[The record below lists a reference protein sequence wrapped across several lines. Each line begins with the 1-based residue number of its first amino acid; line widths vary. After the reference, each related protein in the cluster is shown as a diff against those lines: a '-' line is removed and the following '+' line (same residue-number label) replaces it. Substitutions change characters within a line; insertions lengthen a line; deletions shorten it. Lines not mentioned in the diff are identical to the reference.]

1 MKYGFINGA
10 GRYYRGADFGMS
22 SRFITDEMGDF
33 FLSLSIAYVD
43 DERRKDVEGDPFVSI
58 MNQERRLRSR
68 SYLSFS

>member
-1 MKYGFINGA
+1 
-10 GRYYRGADFGMS
+10 
-22 SRFITDEMGDF
+22 MGDF

-68 SYLSFS
+68 SYLSFSWTKSDWAQVLAHLELVL